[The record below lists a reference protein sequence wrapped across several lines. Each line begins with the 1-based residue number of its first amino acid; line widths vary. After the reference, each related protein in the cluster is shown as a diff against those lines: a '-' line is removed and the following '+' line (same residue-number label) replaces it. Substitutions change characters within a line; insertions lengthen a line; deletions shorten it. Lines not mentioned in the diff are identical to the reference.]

1 MSLDEAQN
9 IVSTTI
15 EEETPSHALI
25 EDCML
30 LANKA
35 AAKRIK
41 YGIFRTHEAPSFE
54 RIEKLLDDLSLIGI
68 EANFNP
74 NIPSL
79 IRTIQARS
87 KEIGLLAE
95 VDKLIIKSQKQA
107 CYTPEN
113 RGHFGLGFD
122 VYSHFTSP
130 IRRYSD
136 LILHRLLKAQIRD
149 EEKLAK
155 FQLENIASE
164 CENLSAL
171 EREADKVAWDFMD
184 RKFSRWAALHVK
196 EIFTCKVTELG
207 KTPIA
212 ILDDELKGARIF
224 LSDDDVEL
232 FEKIS
237 VQIIHSDTASAKITG
252 KIVKRLD

>member
-9 IVSTTI
+9 IVSTTV

-54 RIEKLLDDLSLIGI
+54 RIDRLLEDLLLIGI
-68 EANFNP
+68 EAKFSP
-74 NIPSL
+74 ELPTLIKNIQKQADDIG
-79 IRTIQARS
+79 IRAD
-87 KEIGLLAE
+87 

-113 RGHFGLGFD
+113 KGHFGLGFD
-122 VYSHFTSP
+122 AYSHFTSP

-184 RKFSRWAALHVK
+184 RKFARWAALHVK
-196 EIFTCKVTELG
+196 EIFACKVTELG

-212 ILDDELKGARIF
+212 MLDDELKGARIF
-224 LSDDDVEL
+224 LEDDDVEL